1 MGFLGTLL
9 RQRSSTVSI
18 FLSALARKHI
28 VIRAGFGLVL
38 GLLLFS
44 TVEAYRI
51 QRGFSDE
58 AALIYHRHNA
68 QDDAIYRL
76 RRQLWLGANSSRDFL
91 MNPAPD
97 REIEYRKHLRLSREL
112 SGKLLRQL
120 DELGNGSEVTP
131 RLRTKLHEYWD
142 VLDRVPQDTGPM
154 TNQQRYDYVQRE
166 IAARRST
173 LGDVLHEFAEVSR
186 KVFREN
192 EEALSASRRENALH
206 LLFIL
211 GLSLVLAFAVA
222 AFSLA
227 HSESLERKTEKQYAE
242 VARARAGLQQLAARL
257 MDIQEEER
265 TRISRELH
273 DEIGQALATLRMEIS
288 RAESAARDRLP
299 EVAARLGRARSLAE
313 KTVQTVRNMCS
324 LLRPSLLDD
333 LGLGAA
339 LEWLAEDFTERTGV
353 PCTLHL
359 PESSEDL
366 PDPVKT
372 CVYRVVQ
379 ESLHNCEKHAYASAV
394 HVDVTRAGP
403 SLSVSVED
411 NGVGFAG
418 DAARRSPGKNCY
430 GIPGMRERATA
441 LEGTLEV
448 ASSPGGGTRIRLVLP
463 FEPVPERALLNPAE
477 ARP

>member
-1 MGFLGTLL
+1 M
-9 RQRSSTVSI
+9 
-18 FLSALARKHI
+18 
-28 VIRAGFGLVL
+28 IRAGFGLVL

-51 QRGFSDE
+51 QRGLSDE
-58 AALIYHRHNA
+58 AVLIYHRHNA

-91 MNPAPD
+91 LNPAVN
-97 REIEYRKHLRLSREL
+97 REQEYRQRLQSSRDL
-112 SGKLLRQL
+112 SVKLLRQL
-120 DELGNGSEVTP
+120 DEIGNGSEVTP
-131 RLRTKLHEYWD
+131 RLRAKLHEYWD
-142 VLDRVPQDTGPM
+142 VLDRVPQDTGPL
-154 TNQQRYDYVQRE
+154 TSGQRYQYVQRE
-166 IAARRST
+166 IAARRSA

-186 KVFREN
+186 KAFKEN
-192 EEALSASRRENALH
+192 EEALTASRRESALH

-211 GLSLVLAFAVA
+211 GLSMVLAFTVA

-227 HSESLERKTEKQYAE
+227 HSEGLERKTERQYAE
-242 VARARAGLQQLAARL
+242 VAQAKAGLQHLAARL

-288 RAESAARDRLP
+288 RAESIARERLP
-299 EVAARLGRARSLAE
+299 EVAARLQRARGMAE
-313 KTVQTVRNMCS
+313 RTVQTVRGMCS

-339 LEWLAEDFTERTGV
+339 LEWLAEDFMARGGV
-353 PCTLHL
+353 PCSLHQSAL
-359 PESSEDL
+359 SEDL

-394 HVDVTRAGP
+394 HVNVTQAES

-411 NGVGFAG
+411 NGVGFV
-418 DAARRSPGKNCY
+418 DEERRPPTKACY
-430 GIPGMRERATA
+430 GILGMQERAAA
-441 LEGTLEV
+441 LGGTLDV
-448 ASSPGGGTRIRLVLP
+448 TSSPGSGTKICLVLP
-463 FEPVPERALLNPAE
+463 LKLAVEGWALLNAGE
-477 ARP
+477 TSA